1 MSEILVI
8 ELLRRGFHKALQR
21 VIAFGVLAF
30 IAEAI
35 FVTLFPFASSSV
47 LAEVPVWAR
56 ITFVIGVAALI
67 FVVSVIRQFTRC

>member
-8 ELLRRGFHKALQR
+8 ELLRRGFHEALRR
-21 VIAFGVLAF
+21 VIAFVALAF
-30 IAEAI
+30 IAEEI

-56 ITFVIGVAALI
+56 IAFIIGVAMLI
-67 FVVSVIRQFTRC
+67 FVVSVIQQFTRY